1 MMLSN
6 EDIQKAKGI
15 PVADYLFS
23 KGFEPAKEVGG
34 QLVYFSPL
42 HGENTPSFFVDPGK
56 NVFNDFGA
64 GEKGDVI
71 RLVRLLD
78 KCDFVHAVKLLTGL
92 QPSSRSFFFSGQ
104 YPDNA
109 AKSAGVEVLS
119 DFMISSPA
127 LLKYVEYRGISEI
140 LAGKYLRE
148 VHYRNK
154 GRVYYALGFK
164 NDAGGYELRSQGF
177 KGKTGNGITTIT
189 GKPGAVNLFEG
200 FFDFLSACMYYGYYT
215 PIHTTIVLNSTVNL
229 NAVLPILKKGN
240 VVRCFFDND
249 DTGRKSLSKLNEA
262 GFDVVDMSKELYP
275 SSNDFNEFLMNS
287 RNNPVTFHACPVRVV
302 FNVISR

>member
-6 EDIQKAKGI
+6 TEIQKAKAF
-15 PVADYLFS
+15 PVPDYLYR

-42 HGENTPSFFVDPGK
+42 HAESTPSFFVDPGK

-78 KCDFVHAVKLLTGL
+78 KCDFVQAVNLLTGL
-92 QPSSRSFFFSGQ
+92 QPSGRSFFFSGP

-109 AKSAGVEVLS
+109 AKSSGIEVLS

-127 LLKYVEYRGISEI
+127 LIKYVESRGIPVA
-140 LAGKYLRE
+140 LAEKYLRE
-148 VHYRNK
+148 VRYRNK
-154 GRVYYALGFK
+154 GRIYYALGFK
-164 NDAGGYELRSQGF
+164 NDSGGYELRSQGF

-200 FFDFLSACMYYGYYT
+200 FFDFLSACQYYGYHT
-215 PIHTTIVLNSTVNL
+215 PIHTTIVLNSTVNVSVTL
-229 NAVLPILKKGN
+229 RMLEKGN
-240 VVRCFFDND
+240 VIRCFFDND
-249 DTGRKSLSKLNEA
+249 DTGRKCLSKLKNA
-262 GFDVVDMSKELYP
+262 GFEVVDMSKQIYP
-275 SSNDFNEFLMNS
+275 KHNDFNEFLINN
-287 RNNPVTFHACPVRVV
+287 RNKPVTFQV
-302 FNVISR
+302 